1 MTNERLNYIAKL
13 TTEIMNKLLTYEDV
27 YVMLKMILG
36 DVVMQNDYDMAL
48 DMIQNLANH
57 VANLELNRDE
67 LQKQLDEIER
77 NENGGEEE
85 C

>member
-1 MTNERLNYIAKL
+1 MKTERLDYIAKL
-13 TTEIMNKLLTYEDV
+13 TTDVMNKLLTYEDV

-67 LQKQLDEIER
+67 VQKGLDEIER

-85 C
+85 

>member
-1 MTNERLNYIAKL
+1 MTNERLDYIAKL
-13 TTEIMNKLLTYEDV
+13 TTEVMNKLLTYEDV
-27 YVMLKMILG
+27 YIMLKMIMG
-36 DVVMQNDYDMAL
+36 DIVMQNNYDMAL

-57 VANLELNRDE
+57 VAKLELNRDE

-85 C
+85 

>member
-1 MTNERLNYIAKL
+1 MTVKRLHYIAQL
-13 TTEIMNKLLTYEDV
+13 TTEVMNKLLTYEDV
-27 YVMLKMILG
+27 YVLLKMILG

-67 LQKQLDEIER
+67 IQKGLDEIER
-77 NENGGEEE
+77 NENGGEE
-85 C
+85 

>member
-1 MTNERLNYIAKL
+1 MTNERLDYIAKL

-27 YVMLKMILG
+27 YILLKMLMG
-36 DVVMQNDYDMAL
+36 NVVMQNDYDMAL

-57 VANLELNRDE
+57 VANLELNRDK

-77 NENGGEEE
+77 NENGGEEV
-85 C
+85 